1 MTVAVEIRRLSVQD
15 YHRMVETG
23 ILTPDERVEL
33 IEGQLYKMAAKG
45 TFHRAAITRI
55 KRLLERRLGNRVLL
69 RFQDP
74 VRLSDDS
81 EPEPDVAVV
90 QPDPFD
96 YEDHHPTPEEIY
108 LLIEVSD
115 RTLKRDRKLKAPAY
129 GRSGVREYWILDVN
143 SRQLYVFR
151 EPRMEGYAN
160 QVVLAESDLI
170 APLAFPDCQ
179 VSVQDLLRRSSDL
192 VDGDNYS

>member
-33 IEGQLYKMAAKG
+33 IEGQLYQMAAKG